1 MSSPL
6 FRQAIFISF
15 LGHLTLFAMF
25 TFSFGPR
32 IPEVNFS
39 RVFFWGAILP
49 SRGLIYGTDGGG
61 YKKGGFT
68 GKSELSALDKVS
80 REDRLVASDYAKPPV
95 SLFLNQD
102 KMALKQKPL
111 PALLLSARKEPGI
124 MFYPR
129 LPYYFA
135 LYFKDRQAAHIE
147 LMFQVALGGRSS
159 VLVKR
164 KISSGNLEADLLSM
178 RYISRYLFI
187 QPKGFAPDKWQVVKI
202 DLSALDD

>member
-1 MSSPL
+1 MSNPL

-15 LGHLTLFAMF
+15 LGHLTLFGIF

-39 RVFFWGAILP
+39 RVCFWGAILP
-49 SRGLIYGTDGGG
+49 SRDLTYSRDGTG
-61 YKKGGFT
+61 YKRGAFT
-68 GKSELSALDKVS
+68 GKSEISALDKISRENRLVS
-80 REDRLVASDYAKPPV
+80 RDYSKPQV
-95 SLFLNQD
+95 SLVLNQD
-102 KMALKQKPL
+102 KMVFKQKPMPTTL
-111 PALLLSARKEPGI
+111 VSTRKEPGI

-135 LYFKDRQAAHIE
+135 LYFKDRQTAHIE
-147 LMFQVALGGRSS
+147 LMFQVASGERSS

-187 QPKGFAPDKWQVVKI
+187 QPRGFAPDKWQIVKI
-202 DLSALDD
+202 DLSTLND